1 MRYLMLRLFP
11 EFNFDETSSFQI
23 FVMKLQM
30 SGLSSS
36 LGNVEMMT
44 SPGGFLKAMA
54 PVSCERNYL
63 PL

>member
-1 MRYLMLRLFP
+1 MLREFP
-11 EFNFDETSSFQI
+11 AFNLDATSSFQI

-44 SPGGFLKAMA
+44 SPGGFLNAIA
-54 PVSCERNYL
+54 PVS
-63 PL
+63 